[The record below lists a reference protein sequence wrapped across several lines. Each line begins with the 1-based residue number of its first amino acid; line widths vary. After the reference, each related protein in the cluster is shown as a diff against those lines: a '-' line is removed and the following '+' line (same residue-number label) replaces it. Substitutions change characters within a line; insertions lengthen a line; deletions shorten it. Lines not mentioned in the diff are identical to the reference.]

1 VAPVLGLAL
10 AVSATAC
17 SGGPDPAAE
26 PSAGASSSSTP
37 PSSPQSPSSTPT
49 DPDAPVTLRFSV
61 YGNPAEVASYER
73 LARAYEQRKPQV
85 TIKVHALTDRSEAEQ
100 RLATQFSRGTA
111 PDVFLSDS
119 DQLPALVRD
128 KRVQPVDE
136 LLEDRGLEFGDR
148 YERLGLEGFAAQ
160 SALQCMPSD
169 VSPYVVFYNKRLL
182 DLSTTVQPGETVPAP
197 QVNGWSWQQFTLAA
211 QAVSRGGVQG
221 VYLPPSL
228 TTLTPLLR
236 SAGAD
241 VVDDTQDPRTLT
253 LGDDASLAA
262 LQQILVLAR
271 DHRVNP
277 TPSQLL
283 RSDAL
288 SRFEDGRLAML
299 IGTRDLVPRL
309 RAAKDLPFDAYPLP
323 SLGRFRTIADVAG
336 YCISSS
342 SPHIGAAADFV
353 RFASGDRGASITAR
367 SGGVVPA
374 NLDVR
379 GSAAFVQPGRFP
391 NNATVFTSVI
401 RRADTM
407 PNAPA
412 WPTVAS
418 RSQPLIGQLF
428 YGSDPDVPGISD
440 RIDAMSK
447 ELLDPATPSPSPS
460 TTSTSSTSST
470 TSASS
475 PSGG

>member
-10 AVSATAC
+10 AASASAC
-17 SGGPDPAAE
+17 SAGSDPAAD
-26 PSAGASSSSTP
+26 PSSTPSSSAASSSSAP
-37 PSSPQSPSSTPT
+37 PQSPSSSPT
-49 DPDAPVTLRFSV
+49 DADAPVTLRFSV
-61 YGNPAEVASYER
+61 YGSRAEIASYER

-85 TIKVHALTDRSEAEQ
+85 TIKLQARDDAAEAEQ
-100 RLATQFSRGTA
+100 RLATQFADGTA

-119 DQLPALVRD
+119 DQLSGLVRD
-128 KRVQPVDE
+128 KRVQPVDQ

-148 YERLGLEGFAAQ
+148 YERLGLEAFAAE

-182 DLSTTVQPGETVPAP
+182 DLSTTVEPGETVPAP
-197 QVNGWSWQQFTLAA
+197 QVNGWSWEQFTLAA

-221 VYLPPSL
+221 VYLPPTL

-241 VVDDTQDPRTLT
+241 VVDDAQDPTTLT
-253 LGDDASLAA
+253 LGDDASQAA
-262 LQQILVLAR
+262 LEQILTLAR

-277 TPSQLL
+277 TPPQLL

-323 SLGRFRTIADVAG
+323 SLGRFRTVADVGG
-336 YCISSS
+336 YCISKS
-342 SPHIGAAADFV
+342 SPNIGAAADFV
-353 RFASGDRGASITAR
+353 RFASDDRGASITAR

-391 NNATVFTSVI
+391 NNANVFTSVI
-401 RRADTM
+401 RRAETM

-418 RSQPLIGQLF
+418 RSQPLIGELF
-428 YGSDPDVPGISD
+428 YGATPDVAD
-440 RIDAMSK
+440 VAARIDEMSK
-447 ELLDPATPSPSPS
+447 ELLDPATPTPSPS
-460 TTSTSSTSST
+460 
-470 TSASS
+470 
-475 PSGG
+475 GE